1 MLLVGRLVGWVLL
14 LAGLIVLVRDLIG
27 LLDTG
32 SFSPIV
38 LGELWFTLHAP
49 SLNLAQAAIQRYV
62 HPALWDPVI
71 TSALFLW
78 ASVALIVPG
87 LALIV
92 LCHRGEP
99 GIRRRR
105 R

>member
-27 LLDTG
+27 LLDIG

-38 LGELWFTLHAP
+38 LGELWF
-49 SLNLAQAAIQRYV
+49 IQRYV

-87 LALIV
+87 LALVV

-99 GIRRRR
+99 GMRRRR